1 MRGEKRQIMIGIIHN
16 VMAAV
21 IDDGRQ
27 YFLASPKKN
36 SSGIEKKT
44 KHQTD
49 KINA

>member
-27 YFLASPKKN
+27 YFLASPKKKLKWDR
-36 SSGIEKKT
+36 KKT